1 MTLTQTKQILKTV
14 SSLLIFSGVLSVLF
28 PLVTGFQTVRAVEG
42 SYFAPYFTVDK
53 ATALPGE
60 TLTYTLRVVNDG
72 STDLTSVFTYEP
84 SISNYINYKPGSTFK
99 TKGTVTVNESDD
111 WLADGL
117 NMGSL
122 VPSQEV
128 SVVFQ
133 AEVKDGVP
141 NSAFIE
147 TTLQINAIELPEW
160 IQCAAVTRARV
171 EGEPSLSI
179 DKKVKG
185 DGSGGSPQ
193 AWQDAISK
201 LAPHGYVFGSGETVF
216 YLIEIENSGTDVA
229 NDVRIEDVLPA
240 YIRVGQNTTV
250 VITVGDL
257 AEGEK
262 KSFEYEAQVIASVP
276 SGEHEQINVAKVY
289 IGDEEEARDETSVW
303 IRGGDVLAEV
313 PGVPAVLPISGV
325 WQSELW
331 FAIIGLGMTVVGTLL
346 RCLDPLGSL
355 GVKRRNI

>member
-1 MTLTQTKQILKTV
+1 MTLTQTKNLLKTI

-28 PLVTGFQTVRAVEG
+28 PLATGPQTVGAVEG

-53 ATALPGE
+53 STALPGE

-72 STDLTSVFTYEP
+72 STNLTSVFTSGPHFSDYVT
-84 SISNYINYKPGSTFK
+84 YKPGSTFE
-99 TKGTVTVNESDD
+99 TKGAVTVNVTDD

-117 NMGSL
+117 NLGGL

-128 SVVFQ
+128 TVVF
-133 AEVKDGVP
+133 AVEVRGDAP
-141 NSAFIE
+141 NNAFIE
-147 TTLQINAIELPEW
+147 TVAQIRAIELPDW
-160 IQCAAVTRARV
+160 VQCAAVTHARV

-201 LAPHGYVFGSGETVF
+201 VAPHGYVFGSGEKVF

-229 NDVRIEDVLPA
+229 NNVKIEDVLPA

-262 KSFEYEAQVIASVP
+262 KSFEYEAYVVDAVP

-289 IGDEEEARDETSVW
+289 IGDEEKARDETSVW
-303 IRGGDVLAEV
+303 IRAGEVLAET
-313 PGVPAVLPISGV
+313 PEVLPISGV

-331 FAIIGLGMTVVGTLL
+331 FAIIGLGMALIGFGLL
-346 RCLDPLGSL
+346 RGI
-355 GVKRRNI
+355 G